1 MARSSGREA
10 RHAAAAAPRRSG
22 KALASVICGVVG
34 LFLVPLVLPV
44 AAIVLG
50 VMARREIEGAR
61 GRVTGIGMAM
71 AGIMLGV
78 AGVAIAAAIAA
89 LAITGSF

>member
-1 MARSSGREA
+1 MARAPATKPRGGGP
-10 RHAAAAAPRRSG
+10 PRRSG
-22 KALASVICGVVG
+22 KALASVICGVLG

-50 VMARREIEGAR
+50 VMARREIERGR
-61 GRVTGIGMAM
+61 GRVTGIGMAL

-78 AGVAIAAAIAA
+78 TGVAIAAAIVA
-89 LAITGSF
+89 LAITGSL

>member
-1 MARSSGREA
+1 MARASATRPRGGGP
-10 RHAAAAAPRRSG
+10 PRRSG

-50 VMARREIEGAR
+50 VMARREIQGAR
-61 GRVTGIGMAM
+61 GGVTGIGMAM

-78 AGVAIAAAIAA
+78 AGVAIAAAIVA
-89 LAITGSF
+89 LAITGSL

>member
-1 MARSSGREA
+1 MGRSRGREA
-10 RHAAAAAPRRSG
+10 RTAAAEPQRSG

-34 LFLVPLVLPV
+34 LFLVPLVLPI

-50 VMARREIEGAR
+50 VMARREIAAAR
-61 GRVTGIGMAM
+61 GGLTGVGMAQ

-78 AGVAIAAAIAA
+78 TGVAIAGAIVL
-89 LAITGSF
+89 LAIT

>member
-1 MARSSGREA
+1 MAR
-10 RHAAAAAPRRSG
+10 AAATKPRRGAPPPRRSG
-22 KALASVICGVVG
+22 KAFASVICGVIG

>member
-1 MARSSGREA
+1 MARASATKTRGGGP
-10 RHAAAAAPRRSG
+10 PRRSG
-22 KALASVICGVVG
+22 KALASVICGVLG
-34 LFLVPLVLPV
+34 LFLIPLVLPV

-50 VMARREIEGAR
+50 VMARREIEGAH

-71 AGIMLGV
+71 AGILLG
-78 AGVAIAAAIAA
+78 ATGVAIAAAIVA

>member
-1 MARSSGREA
+1 MARSSAREG
-10 RHAAAAAPRRSG
+10 RHAAAATPRRSG
-22 KALASVICGVVG
+22 KALASVICGVIG

-50 VMARREIEGAR
+50 VMARREIENGH